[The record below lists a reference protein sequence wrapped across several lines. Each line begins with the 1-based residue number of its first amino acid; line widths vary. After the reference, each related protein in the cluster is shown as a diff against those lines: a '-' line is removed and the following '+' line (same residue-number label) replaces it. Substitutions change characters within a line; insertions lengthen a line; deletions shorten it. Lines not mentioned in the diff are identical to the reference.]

1 MATSSRTRIVLI
13 ILALATGCYGAASL
27 VADAIALDRP
37 DFPKDLTK
45 GSPIVPAGPDW
56 LGPVFPFR
64 SDLEANQTF
73 SAALDAIQNGKP
85 GDRAG
90 TGDGPLRIRI
100 ARVLA
105 FAPYDSGLWLS
116 LALLE
121 MRRDPNSPATVE
133 ALRMAYLTAPND
145 ARLMPVRLEVA
156 TRSDALV
163 DPDLKAFALGD
174 VRIMLTRSPGQKEAV
189 VSAYRGASSRG
200 RAFLD
205 EAAQSIDPAL
215 LRTLHS

>member
-1 MATSSRTRIVLI
+1 MVASSRTRIVLI
-13 ILALATGCYGAASL
+13 VLALATGCHGAASL
-27 VADAIALDRP
+27 VAEATALDRP

-45 GSPIVPAGPDW
+45 GSPIAPAGRDW

-64 SDLEANQTF
+64 SDLEANQTLA
-73 SAALDAIQNGKP
+73 AALVGIHRGKP

-90 TGDGPLRIRI
+90 TGDGPLRTRI
-100 ARVLA
+100 TRVMA
-105 FAPYDSGLWLS
+105 FAPYDAGLWLS
-116 LALLE
+116 LAVLE

-145 ARLMPVRLEVA
+145 AHLMPVRLEVA

-163 DPDLKAFALGD
+163 DPDLREFALGD
-174 VRIMLTRSPGQKEAV
+174 VRIMLTRSPGQKDAV
-189 VSAYRGASSRG
+189 VSAYRRASSAG

-205 EAAQSIDPAL
+205 EAAQSIDPAFL
-215 LRTLHS
+215 SILHS

>member
-1 MATSSRTRIVLI
+1 MVASRRTHIVLI

-27 VADAIALDRP
+27 VADATALDRP

-45 GSPIVPAGPDW
+45 RSPNAHTGPDW
-56 LGPVFPFR
+56 LEPVFPFR

-73 SAALDAIQNGKP
+73 IAALEAIQRGKP
-85 GDRAG
+85 SDRAG
-90 TGDGPLRIRI
+90 IGDGPLRSRMT
-100 ARVLA
+100 RVLA
-105 FAPYDSGLWLS
+105 FVPYDAGLWLS

-145 ARLMPVRLEVA
+145 ARLMPARLEVA

-163 DPDLKAFALGD
+163 DPDLKEFALGD

-189 VSAYRGASSRG
+189 VAAYRRASSRG

-205 EAAQSIDPAL
+205 EAAQSIDPAFL
-215 LRTLHS
+215 PILHS